1 MNKPLTMII
10 KETQSKLANVCNE
23 SGLPPIVLDLILQ
36 GIYSEVHTLAEQQT
50 IADEKIYIK
59 AMTTKDKNISNKIN
73 DLGDANESK

>member
-1 MNKPLTMII
+1 MNKPLTIII
-10 KETQSKLANVCNE
+10 KETKAKLINICNE
-23 SGLPPIVLDLILQ
+23 SGLSPVVLDLILQ

-50 IADEKIYIK
+50 IADEKIYIE